1 MTNKSAKRS
10 AKTRTSLLH
19 SQFGGSKTDTVV
31 KLILVF
37 FVSLLSFSVG
47 TFVGKQFSDS
57 QHRLASLEKDYQ
69 NEVGELTAER
79 STASVPSES
88 LNVEPSPILS
98 QEDVAK
104 LAEEFVQETKPAA
117 KREVANTETKTE
129 EELKPKITDSTEA
142 SLDEVKLRPIKDVKV
157 APAKTADPKDAA
169 KKIAEGKPALQPVAK
184 PEAPKKIELPKVT
197 STDVQ
202 GKYTIQVSSHPNET
216 DAKNHATD
224 LVNKGYSA
232 FYVPAQI
239 DGKTWYRVSVGN
251 FSTSDTAKEYLSKIK
266 SNASFKDAIVRKVVQ

>member
-1 MTNKSAKRS
+1 MIKLN
-10 AKTRTSLLH
+10 
-19 SQFGGSKTDTVV
+19 QNGGSKTDTVV

-57 QHRLASLEKDYQ
+57 QHRLAALESDYQ
-69 NEVGELTAER
+69 SEANEGR
-79 STASVPSES
+79 STASVPSEG
-88 LNVEPSPILS
+88 LEVQPNEILS
-98 QEDVAK
+98 QDDVAK

-117 KREVANTETKTE
+117 PAKRDVANAPSEKAE
-129 EELKPKITDSTEA
+129 EDLKPTIKDSNTTEA
-142 SLDEVKLRPIKDVKV
+142 TVQKEEVKLRPLQETK
-157 APAKTADPKDAA
+157 APTKAVSPQDAA
-169 KKIAEGKPALQPVAK
+169 QKVAEGKPAVQPVAK

-197 STDVQ
+197 ATDVQ
-202 GKYTIQVSSHPNET
+202 GKYTIQVSSHPNEG
-216 DAKNHATD
+216 DAKSQASD
-224 LVNKGYSA
+224 LVSKGYSA

-251 FSTSDTAKEYLSKIK
+251 FSTADTAKEYLSKIK

>member
-1 MTNKSAKRS
+1 MTNKNTGTKI
-10 AKTRTSLLH
+10 LN

-117 KREVANTETKTE
+117 KREVANTETKSE
-129 EELKPKITDSTEA
+129 EDLKPKITDTATEA
-142 SLDEVKLRPIKDVKV
+142 GVDEVKLRPLQEAKA
-157 APAKTADPKDAA
+157 APAKTADPKEAA

-197 STDVQ
+197 SADAQ

-216 DAKNHATD
+216 DAKNQAAD

-266 SNASFKDAIVRKVVQ
+266 SNASFKDAIVRKIVQ